1 MEATIE
7 KRIKDSFAR
16 QTAMAT
22 IGASVTR
29 VEKGAVT
36 IELPF
41 RSDLTQQ
48 HGFVHA
54 GVVTMIVDTACGYAA
69 LTRMPASAAVLTA
82 EYKVNFLSPAEGE
95 KPVPEARAQTGPHLD
110 GLLRRSACGQGGQ
123 GETGGDDAGHDDR
136 ARRNRSDGLANHP
149 AAAIAAV
156 FNAVTRHA
164 VPSAWVH
171 R

>member
-1 MEATIE
+1 MESTIE

-22 IGASVTR
+22 IGASITR

-48 HGFVHA
+48 HGFLHA

-95 KPVPEARAQTGPHLD
+95 KLVARGRVLKPGRTLTVCFGEVHAVKEGKEKLVATMLTTMIA
-110 GLLRRSACGQGGQ
+110 RE
-123 GETGGDDAGHDDR
+123 ETGLTD
-136 ARRNRSDGLANHP
+136 
-149 AAAIAAV
+149 
-156 FNAVTRHA
+156 
-164 VPSAWVH
+164 
-171 R
+171 